1 VGVVSG
7 DKGKCVP
14 LTGELARLLNGRVE
28 HDGLSQCLIRY
39 AFVVTVV
46 NAAPCK
52 EQVGGVTLG
61 PALGPPPLCSARP
74 QDSPSTKRKKPWG
87 FLLSMC
93 RATSV
98 TSSKEGS
105 WVWFR

>member
-1 VGVVSG
+1 MCGTTKSEDVGVVSG

-39 AFVVTVV
+39 AFVVTVI

-52 EQVGGVTLG
+52 EQVGGVTLDSDVNTT
-61 PALGPPPLCSARP
+61 PLWNKH
-74 QDSPSTKRKKPWG
+74 SPSTKR
-87 FLLSMC
+87 
-93 RATSV
+93 
-98 TSSKEGS
+98 
-105 WVWFR
+105 